1 MDNEHDL
8 EALKQDLADAKAIHR
23 DAVKA
28 ILDAKRVAD
37 RTHWRV
43 TEARS
48 AYWAARRPTTR
59 PRTRPSR
66 AVDPKADSVFPDDTT
81 EAVA

>member
-1 MDNEHDL
+1 MTMATNKPDL
-8 EALKQDLADAKAIHR
+8 EALKQAHAEAKAVHR

-28 ILDAKRVAD
+28 VLDAKRVAD

-48 AYWAARRPTTR
+48 AYWAARPPSTR
-59 PRTRPSR
+59 PRPKRTVTR
-66 AVDPKADSVFPDDTT
+66 KAESVFPED
-81 EAVA
+81 E